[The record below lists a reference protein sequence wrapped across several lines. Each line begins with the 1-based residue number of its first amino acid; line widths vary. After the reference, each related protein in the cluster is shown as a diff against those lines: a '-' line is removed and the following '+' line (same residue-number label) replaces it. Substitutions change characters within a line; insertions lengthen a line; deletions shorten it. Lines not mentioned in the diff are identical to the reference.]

1 MSSCSK
7 MREALET
14 LKDFVES
21 GSRAESIINEALE
34 ADEPKM
40 MDTEQEEVLDA
51 AMDAAIDNDEV
62 GDPEE
67 PLLLLPNFWSQEEK
81 DGVTKMLQDEDTS
94 LKKMAYKIIERWGGF
109 RDWQRNDMSVHET
122 GRDKYGT
129 FVFKVYGGRN
139 YCLSQNAPYYF
150 SQLSTM
156 MMFAKNC
163 GVRIW
168 PLNIKFDVADD
179 LWDAEFGIDFN
190 KDDNAAWLLR
200 GAKMLDLVEEEAV
213 PVEGEAI
220 PEEESPT
227 IK

>member
-1 MSSCSK
+1 
-7 MREALET
+7 
-14 LKDFVES
+14 
-21 GSRAESIINEALE
+21 
-34 ADEPKM
+34 
-40 MDTEQEEVLDA
+40 MDTEQEEGLDVAMDA
-51 AMDAAIDNDEV
+51 AMDNNEV
-62 GDPEE
+62 GDLTDPLPLPE
-67 PLLLLPNFWSQEEK
+67 FWSQEEK
-81 DGVTKMLQDEDTS
+81 DGVRKMLKDEDVS
-94 LKKMAYKIIERWGGF
+94 LKRMAYKIVERWGGF

-122 GRDKYGT
+122 GRDEYGT
-129 FVFKVYGGRN
+129 FVFKVWGGRN

-190 KDDNAAWLLR
+190 KDENTAWLLR
-200 GAKMLDLVEEEAV
+200 GAKMLDLVEEEEAI
-213 PVEGEAI
+213 PEEEEAI
-220 PEEESPT
+220 PEEESAP